1 MLLLSLAVLLV
12 CASSQVMAQNGR
24 TTAAH
29 SGACQDAE
37 AVAREDAG
45 HTTSTSD
52 SKAAAARSKYAKP
65 ANSATGNGGTEEN
78 LPRLRGSK
86 WHSFLPGMF
95 R

>member
-1 MLLLSLAVLLV
+1 MLRFSLAVLLV
-12 CASSQVMAQNGR
+12 CASAQVMAQNGR

-45 HTTSTSD
+45 HTSASD
-52 SKAAAARSKYAKP
+52 SKNAAARSKDVKP
-65 ANSATGNGGTEEN
+65 ANAATGNSGNEEN

>member
-1 MLLLSLAVLLV
+1 MLRFSLAVLLV
-12 CASSQVMAQNGR
+12 CASAQVMAQNGR
-24 TTAAH
+24 TSAAH

-45 HTTSTSD
+45 HAGTSD
-52 SKAAAARSKYAKP
+52 SRNAARNKSAKP
-65 ANSATGNGGTEEN
+65 ANATTGNGGNEDN

>member
-1 MLLLSLAVLLV
+1 MLRFSLAVLLV
-12 CASSQVMAQNGR
+12 CASAQAMAQNGR
-24 TTAAH
+24 APAAH
-29 SGACQDAE
+29 SAACQDAE

-45 HTTSTSD
+45 HSSASD
-52 SKAAAARSKYAKP
+52 SKNAAPRSKYAKP
-65 ANSATGNGGTEEN
+65 ANSATTNGGSEEN